1 MPLVCGI
8 SGNGHMKFDKFNTI
22 CNEIRNFSFKFRME
36 CAQIIYQADIT
47 TILLDTAS
55 VSFVAD

>member
-1 MPLVCGI
+1 
-8 SGNGHMKFDKFNTI
+8 MKFDKFNTI

-55 VSFVAD
+55 VSFVADWYP